1 MIPRYNYQ
9 LNGSKKN
16 SSKTARARW
25 AIDFEGTQ
33 NEWGQRYAVH
43 TYFPWHCE
51 RFVVLLAVEKAFDIA
66 DELEF
71 HLIVEDH
78 IVPLA
83 TLDVLPKLVIL
94 PPIPSIINPYL
105 FLDLRQMLSGGR
117 DKLVHR
123 LGPAIY
129 DILLA
134 SWI

>member
-1 MIPRYNYQ
+1 MIPRYSYQ

-94 PPIPSIINPYL
+94 PLIPSIINPYL
-105 FLDLRQMLSGGR
+105 FLDLRQVLSGGR

-129 DILLA
+129 NILLA